1 VKPYHQI
8 ITKRPVSMAQA
19 VDHLPSKCE
28 FLSSNPRSAK
38 KRKEEKTSMTNPN
51 NLEIDS
57 RKAS

>member
-1 VKPYHQI
+1 
-8 ITKRPVSMAQA
+8 MAQA

-38 KRKEEKTSMTNPN
+38 KRKEEKTSTTNPN